1 MMHLLGKFQS
11 GIQRRYPH
19 YYPQAYKHSKEILS
33 SLRNMSILDSCH
45 ILTFDL
51 EIRLLLAGL
60 IFIVAIRLAS
70 SYRDI
75 VIMAGMLF
83 NVAITLASIEII
95 SS

>member
-1 MMHLLGKFQS
+1 MLF
-11 GIQRRYPH
+11 
-19 YYPQAYKHSKEILS
+19 
-33 SLRNMSILDSCH
+33 N
-45 ILTFDL
+45 F